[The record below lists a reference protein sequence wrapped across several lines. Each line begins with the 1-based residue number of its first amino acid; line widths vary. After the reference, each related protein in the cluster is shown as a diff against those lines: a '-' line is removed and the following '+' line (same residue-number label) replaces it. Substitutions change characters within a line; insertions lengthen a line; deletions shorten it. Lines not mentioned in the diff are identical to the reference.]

1 MPDHS
6 EYTDLISEDAAHP
19 FGNPTE
25 EPDYS
30 PDYREIVPELSM
42 AGARLPLVP
51 SLAERHAIRRYIGLT
66 CLTLLFAFLTAAS
79 IHTALT
85 LLCRFLLQ
93 MRDSRAAGG
102 TLPQNYSE
110 IATKYLNDSSVSE
123 AITLISFLCGNFIA
137 FFTGCTLTRLKKRE
151 MFRTKGLSF
160 PRMLCY
166 IGAGLW
172 LQLLTSYLADWLIA
186 FLGRAGISVVQTEIR
201 FGQPGMKL
209 AVYALYTVLAA
220 PVTEELLM
228 RGFALKNLSRVSQR
242 GGILLTAFLFG
253 IMHRNPAQFL
263 FVFPLGILLGYITV
277 RHDSLLPA
285 ILVHMTVNACNLLQ
299 ICGREYL
306 PAATFRI
313 VLMSA
318 SLSVLALGTVAA
330 VYLFLT
336 ERLPDNTPYQ
346 SMRGGRV
353 TLGSPLLW
361 VLIAAQIGAAVYPGL
376 F

>member
-1 MPDHS
+1 MPEAS
-6 EYTDLISEDAAHP
+6 EYTDLIPEDAAHP

-42 AGARLPLVP
+42 AGARLPLIP
-51 SLAERHAIRRYIGLT
+51 TLAEKHAIRRYVGLT

-85 LLCRFLLQ
+85 LLCRLLLQ
-93 MRDSRAAGG
+93 MRDSRAMES
-102 TLPQNYSE
+102 LPQNYNE
-110 IATKYLNDSSVSE
+110 IAVKYLNDSSVSS
-123 AITLISFLCGNFIA
+123 AITLVAFLCGNLIA
-137 FFTGCTLTRLKKRE
+137 FFTGCTLTRIKKADL
-151 MFRTKGLSF
+151 FRTRGLSF
-160 PRMLCY
+160 LRVLCY
-166 IGAGLW
+166 IGAALW
-172 LQLLTSYLADWLIA
+172 IQLTTSYLCDWLTG
-186 FLGRAGISVVQTEIR
+186 FLRRAGISVVQTEIHL
-201 FGQPGMKL
+201 GAPGMKL
-209 AVYALYTVLAA
+209 AVMALYTVLVA

-253 IMHRNPAQFL
+253 IMHRDPAQFL
-263 FVFPLGILLGYITV
+263 FAFPLGILLGYITV

-285 ILVHMTVNACNLLQ
+285 ILVHMAVNASSLLQ
-299 ICGREYL
+299 LCGKEYL
-306 PAATFRI
+306 PVDTFRV

-346 SMRGGRV
+346 SLRGGRV

-361 VLIAAQIGAAVYPGL
+361 ALIAANVGAAVYTGL

>member
-1 MPDHS
+1 MPDAS
-6 EYTDLISEDAAHP
+6 EYTDLVPEDAAHP

-42 AGARLPLVP
+42 AGARLPLIP
-51 SLAERHAIRRYIGLT
+51 TLAEKHAIRRYVGLT

-85 LLCRFLLQ
+85 LICRALMQ
-93 MRDSRAAGG
+93 MRDARAAES
-102 TLPQNYSE
+102 LPQNYAE
-110 IATKYLNDSSVSE
+110 IAVQYFNDSSISS
-123 AITLISFLCGNFIA
+123 AITLIAFLSGNLIA
-137 FFTGCTLTRLKKRE
+137 FFTGCTLTHLKKSE

-160 PRMLCY
+160 PRVLCY

-172 LQLLTSYLADWLIA
+172 IRFVTGYLADWTVR
-186 FLGRAGISVVQTEIR
+186 FLSRAGISVQVTETHL
-201 FGQPGMKL
+201 GAPGMKL
-209 AVYALYTVLAA
+209 AAVALYTVLAA

-242 GGILLTAFLFG
+242 SGILLTAFLFG
-253 IMHRNPAQFL
+253 IMHRSLAQFL
-263 FVFPLGILLGYITV
+263 FAFPLGILLGYITV

-285 ILVHMTVNACNLLQ
+285 ILVHMTVNAANLLEL
-299 ICGREYL
+299 CGKEYL
-306 PAATFRI
+306 PAATFR
-313 VLMSA
+313 VALMSV

-346 SMRGGRV
+346 SLRSGRV

-361 VLIAAQIGAAVYPGL
+361 ILIAANVGAAFYTGL

>member
-1 MPDHS
+1 MPEAS
-6 EYTDLISEDAAHP
+6 EYTDLIPEDAAHP

-42 AGARLPLVP
+42 AGARLPLIP
-51 SLAERHAIRRYIGLT
+51 TLAEKHAIRRYVGLT

-85 LLCRFLLQ
+85 LLCRLLLQ
-93 MRDSRAAGG
+93 MRDSRAMES
-102 TLPQNYSE
+102 LPQNYNE
-110 IATKYLNDSSVSE
+110 IAAKYLNDSSVSS
-123 AITLISFLCGNFIA
+123 AITLVAFLCGNLIA
-137 FFTGCTLTRLKKRE
+137 FFTGCTLTRIKKADL
-151 MFRTKGLSF
+151 FRTRGLSF
-160 PRMLCY
+160 LRVLCY
-166 IGAGLW
+166 IGAALW
-172 LQLLTSYLADWLIA
+172 IQLTTSYLCDWLTG
-186 FLGRAGISVVQTEIR
+186 FLRRAGISVVQTEIHL
-201 FGQPGMKL
+201 GAPGMKL
-209 AVYALYTVLAA
+209 AVMALYTVLVA

-253 IMHRNPAQFL
+253 IMHRDPAQFL
-263 FVFPLGILLGYITV
+263 FAFPLGILLGYITV

-285 ILVHMTVNACNLLQ
+285 ILVHMAVNASSLLQ
-299 ICGREYL
+299 LCGKEYL
-306 PAATFRI
+306 PVDTFRV

-346 SMRGGRV
+346 SLRGGRV

-361 VLIAAQIGAAVYPGL
+361 ALIAANVGAAVYTGL

>member
-1 MPDHS
+1 MPEAS
-6 EYTDLISEDAAHP
+6 EYTDLIPEDAAHP

-42 AGARLPLVP
+42 AGARLPLIP
-51 SLAERHAIRRYIGLT
+51 TLAEKHAIRRYVGLT

-85 LLCRFLLQ
+85 LLCRLLLQ
-93 MRDSRAAGG
+93 MRDSRAMES
-102 TLPQNYSE
+102 LPQNYNE
-110 IATKYLNDSSVSE
+110 IAAKYLNDSSVSS
-123 AITLISFLCGNFIA
+123 AITLVAFLCGNLIA
-137 FFTGCTLTRLKKRE
+137 FFTGCTLTRIKKADL
-151 MFRTKGLSF
+151 FRTRGLSF
-160 PRMLCY
+160 LRVLCY
-166 IGAGLW
+166 IGAALW
-172 LQLLTSYLADWLIA
+172 IQLTTSYLCDWLTG
-186 FLGRAGISVVQTEIR
+186 FLRRAGISVVQTEIHL
-201 FGQPGMKL
+201 GAPGMKL
-209 AVYALYTVLAA
+209 AVMALYTVLVA

-253 IMHRNPAQFL
+253 IMHRDPAQFL
-263 FVFPLGILLGYITV
+263 FAFPLGILLGYITV

-285 ILVHMTVNACNLLQ
+285 ILVHMAVNASSLLQ
-299 ICGREYL
+299 LCGKEYL
-306 PAATFRI
+306 PADTFRV

-346 SMRGGRV
+346 SLRGGRV

-361 VLIAAQIGAAVYPGL
+361 ALIAANVGAAVYTGL

>member
-1 MPDHS
+1 MPEAS
-6 EYTDLISEDAAHP
+6 EYTDLIPEDAAHP

-42 AGARLPLVP
+42 AGARLPLIP
-51 SLAERHAIRRYIGLT
+51 TLAEKHAIRRYVGLT

-85 LLCRFLLQ
+85 LLCRLLLQ
-93 MRDSRAAGG
+93 MRDSRAMES
-102 TLPQNYSE
+102 LPQNYNE
-110 IATKYLNDSSVSE
+110 IAAKYLNDSSVSS
-123 AITLISFLCGNFIA
+123 AITLVAFLCGNLIA
-137 FFTGCTLTRLKKRE
+137 FFTGCTLTRIKKADL
-151 MFRTKGLSF
+151 FRTRGLSF
-160 PRMLCY
+160 LRMLCY
-166 IGAGLW
+166 IGAALW
-172 LQLLTSYLADWLIA
+172 IQLTTSYLCDWLTG
-186 FLGRAGISVVQTEIR
+186 FLRRAGISVVQTEIHL
-201 FGQPGMKL
+201 GTPGMKL
-209 AVYALYTVLAA
+209 AVMALYTVLVA

-253 IMHRNPAQFL
+253 IMHRDPAQFL
-263 FVFPLGILLGYITV
+263 FAFPLGILLGYITV

-285 ILVHMTVNACNLLQ
+285 ILVHMAVNASSLLQ
-299 ICGREYL
+299 LCGKEYL
-306 PAATFRI
+306 PADTFRV

-346 SMRGGRV
+346 SLRGGRV
-353 TLGSPLLW
+353 TWGSPLLW
-361 VLIAAQIGAAVYPGL
+361 ALIAANVGAAVYTGL